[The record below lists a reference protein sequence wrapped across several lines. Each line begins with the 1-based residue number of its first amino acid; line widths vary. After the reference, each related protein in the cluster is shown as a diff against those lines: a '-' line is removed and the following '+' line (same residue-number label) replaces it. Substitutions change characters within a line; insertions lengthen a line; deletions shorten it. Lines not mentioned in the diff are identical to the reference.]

1 MDVNNISLTK
11 VEKEEQIKL
20 LNQFLVDNWELE
32 QLSAKLA
39 AFNILKVLK
48 IEKAEIRHSNV
59 LAWLMDPQESHGIGQ
74 SFIKRF
80 LSTILLNIQN
90 EETGLNSAQVEL
102 MNLTDVEVRR
112 EWRQIDLLV
121 ISESNKLVL
130 LIENKVKSK
139 ATKRQLLKYR
149 EIVKNEFPGYIDI
162 LSVLLTKE
170 MDEGIE
176 VAEAADYIP
185 WSYVKTLKIIEQI
198 KSQRQDRIPKDAD
211 IFLNHYLTTLRRF
224 TMQDDE
230 IVKLCKAIY
239 KKHKDAI
246 DLITQWGATN
256 QFSTAA
262 EEFISEHEEIKALC
276 LNTKWVWFVNK
287 KWEKVMPPCSNSWK
301 HLSKPYP
308 IACWF
313 WLIAQNS
320 KLGFIIEVGSME
332 DTKKRLMLI
341 KAFKNEGF
349 KFGEKAFRQESRYT
363 RVYSIYRKI
372 NDPDDPEEIK
382 KGIDEIWGKSAT
394 EYESTSK
401 IIHSF
406 KW

>member
-1 MDVNNISLTK
+1 MNENHDSFVLNK
-11 VEKEEQIKL
+11 DEQIKL

-32 QLSAKLA
+32 QLSANLA

-48 IEKAEIRHSNV
+48 IEKSEIRHSNV

-74 SFIKRF
+74 AFIKRF

-90 EETGLNSAQVEL
+90 EKTGLNSAQVEL

-121 ISESNKLVL
+121 ISERNKLAL
-130 LIENKVKSK
+130 LIENKVKAR
-139 ATKRQLLKYR
+139 ATKRQLAKYKAV
-149 EIVKNEFPGYIDI
+149 INKEFSGYANII
-162 LSVLLTKE
+162 SVLLTKE
-170 MDEGIE
+170 MGDGIE
-176 VAEAADYIP
+176 VADASDYIP
-185 WSYVKTLKIIEQI
+185 WSYVQTLKIIEKI
-198 KSQRQDRIPKDAD
+198 KSQRQDRIPEDAN
-211 IFLNHYLTTLRRF
+211 IFLNHYLTTLRRL

-262 EEFISEHEEIKALC
+262 EEFISEHDDLQQLC
-276 LNTKWVWFVNK
+276 LNPRMAWFVNK
-287 KWEKVMPPCSNSWK
+287 KWEKVMPPCSNGWK

-308 IACWF
+308 VACWF
-313 WLIAQNS
+313 RLSAQTS

-332 DTKKRLMLI
+332 DSKKRLRLI
-341 KAFKNEGF
+341 EAFQKEGF
-349 KFGEKAFRQESRYT
+349 KFGKKAFRQESRYT
-363 RVYSIYRKI
+363 RVHSIYKKI
-372 NDPDDPEEIK
+372 DDPDDTEEIK
-382 KGIDEIWGKSAT
+382 KHIDEIWAKSANA
-394 EYESTSK
+394 YGLASK
-401 IIHSF
+401 IIQSF

>member
-1 MDVNNISLTK
+1 MDVNHISLTK
-11 VEKEEQIKL
+11 DEKEEQIKL

-74 SFIKRF
+74 AFIKRF

-139 ATKRQLLKYR
+139 ATKRQLLKYI

-170 MDEGIE
+170 MDDGIE
-176 VAEAADYIP
+176 VADAADYIP
-185 WSYVKTLKIIEQI
+185 WSYVQTLKIIEQI
-198 KSQRQDRIPKDAD
+198 KSQRQDRIPEDAN
-211 IFLNHYLTTLRRF
+211 IFLNHYLTTLRRL

-246 DLITQWGATN
+246 DLIIQWGATN

-262 EEFISEHEEIKALC
+262 EEFLNEHEELQKLC
-276 LNTKWVWFVNK
+276 LNPKWLWFVNK
-287 KWEKVMPPCSNSWK
+287 KWEKVMPPCSNRWK

-308 IACWF
+308 VACWF
-313 WLIAQNS
+313 RFSAQTS

-332 DTKKRLMLI
+332 DSKKRLHLI
-341 KAFKNEGF
+341 EAFKKDGF
-349 KFGEKAFRQESRYT
+349 KIGKKAFRPDSRYS

-372 NDPDDPEEIK
+372 DDPDDQDEIK
-382 KGIDEIWGKSAT
+382 NHIDELWVKST
-394 EYESTSK
+394 EAYKSTFN